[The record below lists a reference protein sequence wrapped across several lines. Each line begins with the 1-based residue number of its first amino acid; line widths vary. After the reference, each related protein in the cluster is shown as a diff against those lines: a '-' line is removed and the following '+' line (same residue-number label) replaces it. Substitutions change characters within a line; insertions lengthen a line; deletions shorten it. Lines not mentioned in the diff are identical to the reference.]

1 MRGGAS
7 PHATDPGML
16 LPERRVRARNLFRN
30 ATNRIHDD
38 VVARRHGYEGA
49 LVAGVT
55 VYGYLARLAVAAWG
69 MDWVA
74 RGTASVRF
82 RRPVYDGDELTLGG
96 RVVARSSNP
105 LAGEAVAEIE
115 ARSPRGDVAA
125 TLIAGLAWG
134 GPAMTPDLGAYPAAP
149 LPVTPPPAT
158 AGTLAGLDL
167 LGTPV
172 LDLDASVLGQAADD
186 LDDPLPDYREPPGT
200 AHPGL
205 LLRQANRALAENVAL
220 GAWIHVSSDV
230 THLGL
235 ARAGDRLEARGR
247 VARVYER
254 GGRGWVDLDLVLVV
268 PDAARP
274 IARIRHTAIY
284 RLDGDVPAG

>member
-1 MRGGAS
+1 M
-7 PHATDPGML
+7 
-16 LPERRVRARNLFRN
+16 RARNLFRN
-30 ATNRIHDD
+30 AANRIHDD

-134 GPAMTPDLGAYPAAP
+134 GPRHD
-149 LPVTPPPAT
+149 
-158 AGTLAGLDL
+158 AG
-167 LGTPV
+167 
-172 LDLDASVLGQAADD
+172 S
-186 LDDPLPDYREPPGT
+186 RSIS
-200 AHPGL
+200 
-205 LLRQANRALAENVAL
+205 RR
-220 GAWIHVSSDV
+220 
-230 THLGL
+230 
-235 ARAGDRLEARGR
+235 RRCR
-247 VARVYER
+247 
-254 GGRGWVDLDLVLVV
+254 
-268 PDAARP
+268 
-274 IARIRHTAIY
+274 
-284 RLDGDVPAG
+284 